1 MGRREK
7 EGSKEKRKVWEGEK
21 KGGKGGEKKGRG
33 RKCKDKR
40 KKRNKL
46 CRENGRLPR
55 RKEEDGAVASPVGL
69 TEVARTAPQLPHAE
83 SVQLL
88 IAMPPQHPLRRLL
101 SLVSDVSGQIFGGLA
116 SPR

>member
-69 TEVARTAPQLPHAE
+69 TEVARTAPQLHT
-83 SVQLL
+83 QN
-88 IAMPPQHPLRRLL
+88 L
-101 SLVSDVSGQIFGGLA
+101 SSSSSLCHHNTLYVVF
-116 SPR
+116 